1 MKRGHLM
8 TGIVYVA
15 VGILLLAL
23 SSLTEGRL
31 GSLLFAFGFAGAVP
45 GAVMIGK
52 YVYWTSPRNRER
64 YAERVEQERIDLQDE
79 LNQKLSDRSG
89 RCAYL
94 IGLAVLSVSIVAFSV
109 LDALARTEE
118 AVQAAL
124 DEVKQQRVRFR
135 TASAEQMQ
143 EQRAKLEQKAIQSD
157 DDV

>member
-45 GAVMIGK
+45 GAAMIGK
-52 YVYWTSPRNRER
+52 YVYWNSPRNRER

-109 LDALARTEE
+109 LDALNSRLLVGYLGAFMLLEVILGQVIFRRLRRKYEE
-118 AVQAAL
+118 
-124 DEVKQQRVRFR
+124 
-135 TASAEQMQ
+135 
-143 EQRAKLEQKAIQSD
+143 
-157 DDV
+157 

>member
-64 YAERVEQERIDLQDE
+64 YSERVDQERIDLQDE

-109 LDALARTEE
+109 LDALGVLNSRLLVGYLGAFMLLEVILGQVIFRRLRRKYEE
-118 AVQAAL
+118 
-124 DEVKQQRVRFR
+124 
-135 TASAEQMQ
+135 
-143 EQRAKLEQKAIQSD
+143 
-157 DDV
+157 

>member
-89 RCAYL
+89 RYAYL
-94 IGLAVLSVSIVAFSV
+94 LGLGVTALGTVVFSL
-109 LDALARTEE
+109 LDALEVIRSGRLVVLYLGAYLVFQVAAGQIIYRRLRRKYEE
-118 AVQAAL
+118 
-124 DEVKQQRVRFR
+124 
-135 TASAEQMQ
+135 
-143 EQRAKLEQKAIQSD
+143 
-157 DDV
+157 

>member
-79 LNQKLSDRSG
+79 LNQKLFTG
-89 RCAYL
+89 RDPGMIQYAADYL
-94 IGLAVLSVSIVAFSV
+94 SQPGSHTGLLVVGAGHMVGDTGV
-109 LDALARTEE
+109 
-118 AVQAAL
+118 VQGL
-124 DEVKQQRVRFR
+124 RDLGYTVELVPVP
-135 TASAEQMQ
+135 
-143 EQRAKLEQKAIQSD
+143 
-157 DDV
+157 